1 MNDDEQP
8 ITLVEL
14 HTAIR
19 AILREHHLSDA
30 DDMVD
35 KIMRNVERLHDQDP
49 DTRIDINALV
59 RALKRAMN

>member
-1 MNDDEQP
+1 MDDDQP

-19 AILREHHLSDA
+19 AVLRDHHMSDA

-35 KIMRNVERLHDQDP
+35 KIMRGVEQLHDQDP
-49 DTRIDINALV
+49 EQRIDINELV
-59 RALKRAMN
+59 RALRRALN